1 MALVALV
8 PLVVSHLILIGIN
21 RESLSTLEEK
31 YLTRSAVQISND
43 LSNLLVSNR
52 QQMTKIAGSILMM
65 RKALPAGTDPFTY
78 AAQTGWIADSI
89 TPDGDLIA
97 IRALNAQGQGA
108 EAVPAQ
114 LDRAVITEMAM
125 AQKVALAGNE
135 STGRILHLT
144 ARNEPVMEEKRRR
157 ALEFI
162 KKIESGEIQFHD
174 IEGKTDVAKNHDK
187 YLNEG
192 QDRSW

>member
-1 MALVALV
+1 MSAVPDSPPPPAKGLRRPRLLWKLLGAMALVALV

-21 RESLSTLEEK
+21 RDSLETLEKK

-43 LSNLLVSNR
+43 LDNLLVSNR

-114 LDRAVITEMAM
+114 LDPSVISEMAI
-125 AQKVALAGNE
+125 AQKVALAGNQ
-135 STGRILHLT
+135 STGRIQHLT
-144 ARNEPVMEEKRRR
+144 ARNEPVMVLAVPVR
-157 ALEFI
+157 
-162 KKIESGEIQFHD
+162 D
-174 IEGKTDVAKNHDK
+174 
-187 YLNEG
+187 
-192 QDRSW
+192 